1 MWGTL
6 ILSFHRTLWVCLVI
20 INKKKKILRK
30 TRTLHLLWGWQE
42 KEEGLELLPILV
54 LILGLEEAHPSWE
67 V

>member
-20 INKKKKILRK
+20 INKKKILRK

-42 KEEGLELLPILV
+42 KEEGLEL
-54 LILGLEEAHPSWE
+54 
-67 V
+67 